1 MKCGLY
7 HLELSEF
14 FILTTFYVLIL
25 WMKYRPHYNLNQEGI
40 AINGQNLP
48 IDSSLFATSNKQ
60 GPIVDS
66 GTTLT
71 YLLDEVYDGFVSA
84 VSS

>member
-1 MKCGLY
+1 MKCVLY
-7 HLELSEF
+7 HLEVSEF
-14 FILTTFYVLIL
+14 FILTTFYLLIL
-25 WMKYRPHYNLNQEGI
+25 WMKYRSNYNLNLEGI
-40 AINGQNLP
+40 AVNGKNLL

-71 YLLDEVYDGFVSA
+71 YLVDRAYDGFVSA
-84 VSS
+84 VSL